1 MQSYTFTFRFSFE
14 PGRRVGQ
21 IFIICWQLFGCYLQ
35 PTSVIYREIG
45 ICVLETINP
54 GWGKKAFILSIELC
68 QKWDNRFYLE
78 MTDMRHKG
86 VENTSKIQ
94 PIKSDS
100 LKENKG
106 DLSLTDISWTMKTV

>member
-1 MQSYTFTFRFSFE
+1 
-14 PGRRVGQ
+14 
-21 IFIICWQLFGCYLQ
+21 
-35 PTSVIYREIG
+35 
-45 ICVLETINP
+45 
-54 GWGKKAFILSIELC
+54 
-68 QKWDNRFYLE
+68 

-106 DLSLTDISWTMKTV
+106 DLSLTDISWIMKTV